1 MAGTHLKINW
11 EDYEMD
17 DDTRQFIADML
28 KHALKNYACEKQEE
42 IAVFIKFLPD
52 AEPEIAV
59 CDANVGA
66 YGLKSQVETM

>member
-42 IAVFIKFLPD
+42 IAVFIKF
-52 AEPEIAV
+52 I
-59 CDANVGA
+59 
-66 YGLKSQVETM
+66 SS